1 MSQLSSADDGI
12 ISKLRK
18 RENVSTFSDVSPTPQ
33 DRRFSPVH
41 SAAATRAASVGGSAS
56 TAWLQV
62 GIFGFLFIA
71 TYWPVLRWLWDKGNP
86 IYGEP
91 EWQHAMFVP
100 VIGLYYLFVNR
111 QALIDAP
118 KRPAWSGLLILAG
131 GLLMYGYAIWPLG
144 NQWFT
149 GIGLIVAIFGLVV
162 LRCGW
167 SVMKT
172 AWFPIVFLVCA
183 IPWPGLFYQDLAGP
197 LQRLAAT
204 VAVYVLQMTG
214 VDAIHSG
221 TKIIMATSTGTWR
234 TLNVE
239 EACAGLR
246 SLMAF
251 VSVAAA
257 IAFLSIRPLW
267 QKAIIVI
274 SAVPIAIFC
283 NVMRVSGQGLLDHY
297 CSQQLSEGFAHM
309 FVGFVM
315 LMPAFFLILL
325 VGWILDNIF
334 IDEVDSKAL
343 EAREAHRLVVQRRKV
358 GSAGIGP
365 SGGNA

>member
-1 MSQLSSADDGI
+1 VPRPS
-12 ISKLRK
+12 
-18 RENVSTFSDVSPTPQ
+18 
-33 DRRFSPVH
+33 
-41 SAAATRAASVGGSAS
+41 RAGGPPLE
-56 TAWLQV
+56 AWLQV
-62 GIFGFLFIA
+62 GIFAFLLVA
-71 TYWPVLRWLWDKGNP
+71 TFWPVMRWMWDKGNP
-86 IYGEP
+86 FYGEP
-91 EWQHAMFVP
+91 EWQHSMFVP
-100 VIGLYYLFVNR
+100 LIGLYYLYVNR

-118 KRPAWSGLLILAG
+118 KRPAWSGLAILAG
-131 GLLMYGYAIWPLG
+131 ALLMYGYAIWPLG

-167 SVMKT
+167 PVMKT

-183 IPWPGLFYQDLAGP
+183 VPWPGLFYQALAGP

-221 TKIIMATSTGTWR
+221 TKIIMATGTGTWR

-257 IAFLSIRPLW
+257 IGFLSIRPLW
-267 QKAIIVI
+267 QKVIIVI

-297 CSQQLSEGFAHM
+297 CSEQLSEGFAHM

-325 VGWILDNIF
+325 VGWVLDNIF
-334 IDEVDSKAL
+334 IDEVDSKTL
-343 EAREAHRLVVQRRKV
+343 ETREAHRLVVQRRHM
-358 GSAGIGP
+358 G
-365 SGGNA
+365 SGGTA

>member
-1 MSQLSSADDGI
+1 MRLMGQLSSADDDI
-12 ISKLRK
+12 ISKPLS
-18 RENVSTFSDVSPTPQ
+18 ESSVSTFSDVSPTPH
-33 DRRFSPVH
+33 DHRFSPVQ
-41 SAAATRAASVGGSAS
+41 SGAVPRPSRAGGPPLE
-56 TAWLQV
+56 AWLQV
-62 GIFGFLFIA
+62 GIFAFLLVA
-71 TYWPVLRWLWDKGNP
+71 TFWPVMRWMWDKGNP
-86 IYGEP
+86 FYGEP
-91 EWQHAMFVP
+91 EWQHSMFVP
-100 VIGLYYLFVNR
+100 LIGLYYLYVNR

-118 KRPAWSGLLILAG
+118 KRPAWSGLAILAG
-131 GLLMYGYAIWPLG
+131 ALLMYGYAIWPLG

-167 SVMKT
+167 PVMKT

-183 IPWPGLFYQDLAGP
+183 VPWPGLFYQALAGP

-221 TKIIMATSTGTWR
+221 TKIIMATGTGTWR

-257 IAFLSIRPLW
+257 IGFLSIRPLW
-267 QKAIIVI
+267 QKVIIVI

-297 CSQQLSEGFAHM
+297 CSEQLSEGFAHM

-325 VGWILDNIF
+325 VGWVLDNIF
-334 IDEVDSKAL
+334 IDEVDSKTL
-343 EAREAHRLVVQRRKV
+343 ETREAHRLVVQRRHM
-358 GSAGIGP
+358 G
-365 SGGNA
+365 SGGTA